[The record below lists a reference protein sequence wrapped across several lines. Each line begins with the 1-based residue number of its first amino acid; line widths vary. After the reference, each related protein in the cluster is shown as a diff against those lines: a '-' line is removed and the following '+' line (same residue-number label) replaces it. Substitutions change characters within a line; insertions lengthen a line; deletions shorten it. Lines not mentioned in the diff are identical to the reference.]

1 MFYASNWQKCMAV
14 YETYTGIMNDKIRL
28 SSASSEKSNPFDFKY
43 IKSIKDLSKFQDMG
57 PSVVVATPG
66 MLQAGVSRQLLEK
79 WAPDGKNLV
88 ILTGYSVEG
97 TMAKELLKEPTMIQS
112 ATNPDMTIP
121 RRIGIEEIS
130 FAAHVDF
137 QQNSEF
143 IEKVSPSKVILVHG
157 DSVPMGRLKSALLSK
172 YASRKGTD
180 QEVKVYNPK
189 IVRN

>member
-1 MFYASNWQKCMAV
+1 MAV

-57 PSVVVATPG
+57 PSVVVCYTRYVT
-66 MLQAGVSRQLLEK
+66 QAGVSRQLLEK

-157 DSVPMGRLKSALLSK
+157 DSVPMGRLKSAFIK
-172 YASRKGTD
+172 
-180 QEVKVYNPK
+180 
-189 IVRN
+189 

>member
-1 MFYASNWQKCMAV
+1 M
-14 YETYTGIMNDKIRL
+14 
-28 SSASSEKSNPFDFKY
+28 
-43 IKSIKDLSKFQDMG
+43 
-57 PSVVVATPG
+57 
-66 MLQAGVSRQLLEK
+66 
-79 WAPDGKNLV
+79 

-112 ATNPDMTIP
+112 ATNPDLTIP

-143 IEKVSPSKVILVHG
+143 IDKVSPSKIILVHG

-172 YASRKGTD
+172 YSARKGTD

-189 IVRN
+189 NCEELKIGFKGLKVAKVLGSLAEEQIQILKKVIQDKVEDENNKIVELDEDGDDMEVDSNKKKRILLILLLLLLQLMF